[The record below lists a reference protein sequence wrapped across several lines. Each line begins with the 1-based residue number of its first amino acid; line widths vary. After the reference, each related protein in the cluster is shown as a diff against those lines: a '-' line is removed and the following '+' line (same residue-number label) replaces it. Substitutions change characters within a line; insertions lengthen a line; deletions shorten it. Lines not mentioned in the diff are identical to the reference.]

1 MYNSNVQNPDFD
13 DIRASIDGDG
23 EAYKRLMQR
32 YQADIARLMWRFS
45 RDRNICERLVQ
56 DVFVEVYFSLNSFQG
71 KAPFVHWLRKI
82 ATRTGYKFWKHRDK
96 QKEIVSLE
104 DFDFVKQQPDD
115 DIESEKAGEII
126 YSLLGRMGRADRLV
140 LTLMY
145 LEGLTIEQIA
155 DQTGW
160 TRAAVKMRAMRA
172 RKKIRRIAEKENIW
186 EKLGWTK

>member
-1 MYNSNVQNPDFD
+1 MQNPDFD